1 MRRAPLNLTLAALF
15 GAVPIW
21 PQDAP
26 GKSVFTESQ
35 RNALC
40 DTARKLKPEDAPA
53 LRHKAEA
60 GDVDAQLIL
69 ALAYGQGYGVSKSN
83 EKALEWYRK
92 AAAQNHPMGQNSV
105 GQAYVY
111 GWGVNKDPTEAVR
124 WTRLAAE
131 QGLSSAQA
139 NLARFYS
146 DGVGVPRDDKLAAE
160 WAAKAA
166 DQGNA
171 SGQTLL
177 GWAYNEGKGVR
188 KDAETAVKYFRLA
201 AEQGAS
207 GAAVNLG
214 MAYRDGKGFP
224 KTAIKRFTGLKKRRK
239 ARWCSRPTMFPSC
252 TTGTDGST
260 TITIL

>member
-69 ALAYGQGYGVSKSN
+69 ALAYG
-83 EKALEWYRK
+83 
-92 AAAQNHPMGQNSV
+92 
-105 GQAYVY
+105 
-111 GWGVNKDPTEAVR
+111 
-124 WTRLAAE
+124 
-131 QGLSSAQA
+131 
-139 NLARFYS
+139 
-146 DGVGVPRDDKLAAE
+146 DKLAAE